1 MPFVTITNCS
11 RGNFTLSHPFGSLK
25 LGASKTA
32 NITDKQLH
40 SMSAQLQNLEKSG
53 FISIFIGSEKPKV
66 VVTVEIP
73 KVAVSVV
80 EAVVEPVV
88 EAVVEPVVEAV
99 VEPVVEAVAEPVV
112 EAVAEPVVEAVAEPV
127 VEAVVEPVVEA
138 VVEPVVEAVVEPV
151 VEAVAEPVVTNES
164 VVSPKFVLGPDLKII
179 EVQSDSKTRKRR

>member
-40 SMSAQLQNLEKSG
+40 SMSAKLQNLEKSG

-99 VEPVVEAVAEPVV
+99 VEPVV
-112 EAVAEPVVEAVAEPV
+112 
-127 VEAVVEPVVEA
+127 
-138 VVEPVVEAVVEPV
+138 
-151 VEAVAEPVVTNES
+151 TNES

-179 EVQSDSKTRKRR
+179 EVHSDSKTRKRR